1 MLAKTTISCV
11 RTLSSTTRIIVP
23 RYRFSSQKREP
34 FSSHESASKPIT
46 TNHFISKNVGLNRF
60 LQKVYNTTG
69 LSILGALGTSY
80 AVLSLPLTA
89 TAMSQIAM
97 GGMVATLVGLIGSSF
112 MKPEY
117 LVMKEPLG
125 QGEQTETIV
134 ARNSVLRNALYGVGV
149 MGLGLSAAPLLAF
162 ASMVSPSI
170 VPTCL
175 GLTTAI
181 FGGASL
187 AAYMMP
193 KDKMLGYGRVLMG
206 SLIGLIGLQLAGL
219 GATFFLGPNL
229 FSLMMMKSSSYLAV
243 GLFTVMIAYDTHFA
257 IKMYEMKEPDHIGAA
272 TQFLLD
278 FWNIFTSLLRI
289 FSSND

>member
-1 MLAKTTISCV
+1 MLAKTTFNCF
-11 RTLSSTTRIIVP
+11 RTLTNTSRIIVP
-23 RYRFSSQKREP
+23 RYRFSSQKHEP
-34 FSSHESASKPIT
+34 FSSHESVAKPVT
-46 TNHFISKNVGLNRF
+46 TNHFISKNLGLNRF
-60 LQKVYNTTG
+60 LQRVYNTTG
-69 LSILGALGTSY
+69 LSIIGALGTSY
-80 AVLSLPLTA
+80 AVLSLPIA
-89 TAMSQIAM
+89 AGAMSQLAM

-112 MKPEY
+112 MKPDY

-125 QGEQTETIV
+125 QGEQTETVV
-134 ARNSVLRNALYGVGV
+134 ARNGFLRSALYGMGV
-149 MGLGLSAAPLLAF
+149 MGLGLSAAPLLAY

-229 FSLMMMKSSSYLAV
+229 FSLMMMKSSSYIAV

-257 IKMYEMKEPDHIGAA
+257 IKMYEMKEPDHLAA
-272 TQFLLD
+272 STQFLLD